1 METDN
6 RWGYIRIYKKAGRYR
21 SGNPCNSGRLHELFA
36 YQCHCA
42 ERPRINPHSPVWLK
56 NRSQLFGSN
65 PSVWI

>member
-21 SGNPCNSGRLHELFA
+21 SENPCNSGRLHEIFA
-36 YQCHCA
+36 YQCLCA
-42 ERPRINPHSPVWLK
+42 FSPRINPHSPVWLK
-56 NRSQLFGSN
+56 NRSQLFGPN